1 MTVVSIYFIYGV
13 GRFDTV
19 DNFLNSPGIRQ
30 SIRFHPSDVSS
41 LYSIV
46 IQSFLPSGN
55 FIEENYSE
63 VITNPVLYRIHDCGK
78 ALLLPKLRKNKK
90 ATCKCGAITLP
101 IYIPS
106 MSKTGMRFYE
116 FKNLQCTC
124 QSHFMQV

>member
-55 FIEENYSE
+55 FIEENYIFGL
-63 VITNPVLYRIHDCGK
+63 VANQIARTNHT
-78 ALLLPKLRKNKK
+78 KNKQTNVQSK
-90 ATCKCGAITLP
+90 MYSLSATRVESGAKTTLP
-101 IYIPS
+101 TDAAVLRPVSRISVFI
-106 MSKTGMRFYE
+106 T
-116 FKNLQCTC
+116 
-124 QSHFMQV
+124 